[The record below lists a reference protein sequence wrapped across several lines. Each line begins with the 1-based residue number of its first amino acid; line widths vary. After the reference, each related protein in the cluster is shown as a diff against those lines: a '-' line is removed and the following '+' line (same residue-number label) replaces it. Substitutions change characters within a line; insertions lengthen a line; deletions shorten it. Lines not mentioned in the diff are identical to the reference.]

1 MEKGITAGIIVTDG
15 WHFLMCHPNKGRWWD
30 IPKGRVETGESY
42 IQAAIREL
50 QEETSLVAVEED
62 LEFLGLFDY
71 KPNKD
76 LAIYMWA
83 VDKMP
88 DVKKLIC
95 TSTFHSNGGNYPEM
109 DSFMIVDR
117 VGFLY
122 NINKSLQK
130 ICSTII

>member
-62 LEFLGLFDY
+62 LEF
-71 KPNKD
+71 
-76 LAIYMWA
+76 
-83 VDKMP
+83 
-88 DVKKLIC
+88 
-95 TSTFHSNGGNYPEM
+95 
-109 DSFMIVDR
+109 
-117 VGFLY
+117 
-122 NINKSLQK
+122 
-130 ICSTII
+130 